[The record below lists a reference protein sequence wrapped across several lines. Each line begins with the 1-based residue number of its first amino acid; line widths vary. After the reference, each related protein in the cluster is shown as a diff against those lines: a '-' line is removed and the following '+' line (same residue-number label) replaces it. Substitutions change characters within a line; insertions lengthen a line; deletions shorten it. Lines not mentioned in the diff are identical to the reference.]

1 MGYLFFIHCQCAS
14 LGVLEDF
21 EGLLL
26 EPLLFLGL
34 GGEGDAM
41 GSGVMVLIQIGEGGE
56 TIGGGLLWLTAAVH
70 LGVDGEGAASRV
82 DHLALEGDDVAGKD
96 GKLKV
101 DAMQHEQNRVLG
113 VDILCHGKIG
123 ALQKPLGTSSC
134 KKGLMVVEIG
144 EFDQAL

>member
-14 LGVLEDF
+14 LGVFEHF

-41 GSGVMVLIQIGEGGE
+41 GPGVMVLVQIGEGGE
-56 TIGGGLLWLTAAVH
+56 AIGGGLLWLTAAIH
-70 LGVDGEGAASRV
+70 LGVNGEGAASCV
-82 DHLALEGDDVAGKD
+82 DHLALEGDDVTGKN
-96 GKLKV
+96 GKLEV
-101 DAMQHEQNRVLG
+101 DAVQHEQNRVLG

-123 ALQKPLGTSSC
+123 ALQEPLGTSSG
-134 KKGLMVVEIG
+134 KKGLMVVEVG
-144 EFDQAL
+144 ELDQAL